1 MSLLYPGVQGQ
12 KFKPF
17 SKIDLSDAESCFSDM
32 LNMIESSKFLAVRDG
47 LFVNGRLSRILL
59 TFKFLIA
66 CTIGVELF
74 IREENLFVISIGL
87 VLASCF
93 LRRDERRGINQLCW
107 PSDEIDLL
115 VVVSLYFTLH
125 LYFGNVV
132 NVPFSK
138 QSTRRWR
145 SFDFARVV
153 SGCYP
158 NLPVRTFS
166 VDKPFLV
173 RFLNIFAL
181 KVFSC
186 EIPIK

>member
-1 MSLLYPGVQGQ
+1 M
-12 KFKPF
+12 
-17 SKIDLSDAESCFSDM
+17 
-32 LNMIESSKFLAVRDG
+32 
-47 LFVNGRLSRILL
+47 
-59 TFKFLIA
+59 
-66 CTIGVELF
+66 
-74 IREENLFVISIGL
+74 FVISIGL

>member
-1 MSLLYPGVQGQ
+1 
-12 KFKPF
+12 
-17 SKIDLSDAESCFSDM
+17 
-32 LNMIESSKFLAVRDG
+32 MIESSKFLAVRDG

-74 IREENLFVISIGL
+74 IREENLFISIGL

-93 LRRDERRGINQLCW
+93 LRRDERQGINQLCW

>member
-74 IREENLFVISIGL
+74 IREENFVCYFNWIGARKLFSQ
-87 VLASCF
+87 A
-93 LRRDERRGINQLCW
+93 
-107 PSDEIDLL
+107 
-115 VVVSLYFTLH
+115 
-125 LYFGNVV
+125 
-132 NVPFSK
+132 
-138 QSTRRWR
+138 
-145 SFDFARVV
+145 
-153 SGCYP
+153 
-158 NLPVRTFS
+158 
-166 VDKPFLV
+166 
-173 RFLNIFAL
+173 
-181 KVFSC
+181 
-186 EIPIK
+186 